1 MHRIVLEL
9 KARLEG
15 QVLIRRKR
23 VDRVFGDILAGL
35 GVIPALKG
43 KVVVEHP
50 QRTGIER
57 DLGARI
63 NRHRAGNIGQ
73 LNAVHQF
80 ALAFIDR
87 LGIGDL
93 ERRRLRLLEL

>member
-23 VDRVFGDILAGL
+23 VDRLLGDVLAGL
-35 GVIPALKG
+35 GVIPTLKRY
-43 KVVVEHP
+43 VVVEHP
-50 QRTGIER
+50 RGTGIER

-63 NRHRAGNIGQ
+63 DRHRVGNIGQ
-73 LNAVHQF
+73 LNAVHQLAF
-80 ALAFIDR
+80 AFIDR
-87 LGIGDL
+87 LSIGDL
-93 ERRRLRLLEL
+93 ERCRLRLLEL